1 MTSSDSGSS
10 SQNQGN
16 PFDTG
21 LPMVRPAAAPQKRR
35 RRPNARR
42 GSGQHRTPLADA
54 LDPPER
60 PHRPR
65 PAGDWQEWLEPRRP
79 ADPPPEADRSRPRT
93 RAVEAEAELPVETS
107 SVVPTIIDRSG
118 GNPGPALRHPPRRR
132 DSQPTGGGNRVVAV
146 LIVLG
151 VVLAVVSVLMFV
163 FGGSGEH
170 KRSAAA
176 TTPAAAQGGTAG
188 RAPATT
194 VPSDEPSAIATPGC
208 EQRRTGDVISGT
220 DPGGTSDGPSAILAF
235 ERAYYVQR
243 SGFAARGVV
252 ANDANVPAADQI
264 QRGINQVPI
273 GTLYCVQITRAGS
286 DAGEAHWEVRLT
298 QQRPGEEPQTF
309 TQIITTR
316 TAGNR
321 TLITAINAG

>member
-1 MTSSDSGSS
+1 MTSSDSGSPS
-10 SQNQGN
+10 RNQGN

-21 LPMVRPAAAPQKRR
+21 LPMVRPEAATPKRR
-35 RRPNARR
+35 RRVNPRR
-42 GSGQHRTPLADA
+42 GSGQRRTPTVDVPDQPA
-54 LDPPER
+54 PPR
-60 PHRPR
+60 RAAPS
-65 PAGDWQEWLEPRRP
+65 GDWQEWLEPRRP
-79 ADPPPEADRSRPRT
+79 VEPPPEAQARTPT
-93 RAVEAEAELPVETS
+93 RAAETESGPLDETS

-118 GNPGPALRHPPRRR
+118 GNPGPALRHPARRR
-132 DSQPTGGGNRVVAV
+132 ESQQSNGGNRVVAV

-151 VVLAVVSVLMFV
+151 VVLAVVSVVMFV
-163 FGGSGEH
+163 FGGSGEQ
-170 KRSAAA
+170 KRPAAA
-176 TTPAAAQGGTAG
+176 TTPAATPGTAG
-188 RAPATT
+188 RTPGTTAPG
-194 VPSDEPSAIATPGC
+194 DQPSAVATPGC

-264 QRGINQVPI
+264 QRGINQVPV

-286 DAGEAHWEVRLT
+286 DVGEAHWEVRLT
-298 QQRPGEEPQTF
+298 QQRPGEQPQTF
-309 TQIITTR
+309 TQIVTTR

-321 TLITAINAG
+321 TLITAINAA

>member
-21 LPMVRPAAAPQKRR
+21 LPMVRPAASPPKRR
-35 RRPNARR
+35 RRPSSRR
-42 GSGQHRTPLADA
+42 GSGQDRTALTEA

-60 PHRPR
+60 PRRPR

-79 ADPPPEADRSRPRT
+79 AQAPPEAQPSSPRT
-93 RAVEAEAELPVETS
+93 RAVEVEAELPAQTNA
-107 SVVPTIIDRSG
+107 VVPTIIDRSG

-132 DSQPTGGGNRVVAV
+132 DAQPTGGGNRAVAV

-163 FGGSGEH
+163 FGGSGNQ
-170 KRSAAA
+170 KRPASAP
-176 TTPAAAQGGTAG
+176 TPAVAQGTGG
-188 RAPATT
+188 RAPAGTA
-194 VPSDEPSAIATPGC
+194 PADQPSAVATPGC

-264 QRGINQVPI
+264 QRGINQIPI

-298 QQRPGEEPQTF
+298 QQRPGEQPQTF

-321 TLITAINAG
+321 TLISAINAA

>member
-1 MTSSDSGSS
+1 MTSSDSGSP
-10 SQNQGN
+10 SQNQDN

-21 LPMVRPAAAPQKRR
+21 LPMVRPAAASPKRR
-35 RRPNARR
+35 RRPGARR
-42 GSGQHRTPLADA
+42 GAGQRRTPLTEA

-60 PHRPR
+60 PRRPR

-79 ADPPPEADRSRPRT
+79 AQAPLVAEPSRAPARP
-93 RAVEAEAELPVETS
+93 VEAELPAETS

-132 DSQPTGGGNRVVAV
+132 DAQPTGGGNRVVAV

-151 VVLAVVSVLMFV
+151 VVVAVVSVLMFV
-163 FGGSGEH
+163 FGGSDSP
-170 KRSAAA
+170 KRPAAA
-176 TTPAAAQGGTAG
+176 TIPAVAQGTGG
-188 RAPATT
+188 RTPATT
-194 VPSDEPSAIATPGC
+194 TPADQPSAVATPGC

-252 ANDANVPAADQI
+252 ANDGNVPAADQI
-264 QRGINQVPI
+264 QRGINQIPI

-286 DAGEAHWEVRLT
+286 DAGAAHWEVRLT
-298 QQRPGEEPQTF
+298 QQVPGEQPQTF

-321 TLITAINAG
+321 TLITAIDAA

>member
-21 LPMVRPAAAPQKRR
+21 LPMVRPAASTPKRR
-35 RRPNARR
+35 RRPNVRR

-60 PHRPR
+60 PRRPR
-65 PAGDWQEWLEPRRP
+65 PAGDWQEWLEPQRP
-79 ADPPPEADRSRPRT
+79 AAAPPEANRSRPPT
-93 RAVEAEAELPVETS
+93 RAVEAESELPAETS

-132 DSQPTGGGNRVVAV
+132 DPQPTGGGNRVVAV

-151 VVLAVVSVLMFV
+151 VVLAVVSVVMFV
-163 FGGSGEH
+163 FGGSGNH
-170 KRSAAA
+170 KRPAAA
-176 TTPAAAQGGTAG
+176 TTRAVAQGTAG
-188 RAPATT
+188 RPPVTTAPGDQ
-194 VPSDEPSAIATPGC
+194 PSVVATPGC

-298 QQRPGEEPQTF
+298 QQRPGEQPQTF

-321 TLITAINAG
+321 TLITGINAG

>member
-21 LPMVRPAAAPQKRR
+21 LPMVRPAAPTPKRR
-35 RRPNARR
+35 RRPSARR
-42 GSGQHRTPLADA
+42 GSGQRRTPLTDA

-60 PHRPR
+60 PRRPR

-79 ADPPPEADRSRPRT
+79 AQAPPEAEPGRLRT
-93 RAVEAEAELPVETS
+93 RAFEPDAALPAETS
-107 SVVPTIIDRSG
+107 SVIPTIIDRSG

-132 DSQPTGGGNRVVAV
+132 DPQPTGGGGNRVVAV

-163 FGGSGEH
+163 FGGSGNH
-170 KRSAAA
+170 KRPA
-176 TTPAAAQGGTAG
+176 TATPAVAQGTGG

-194 VPSDEPSAIATPGC
+194 APADQPSAIATPGC

-220 DPGGTSDGPSAILAF
+220 DPGGTGDGPSAILAF

-273 GTLYCVQITRAGS
+273 GTLYCVQITRAGG

-298 QQRPGEEPQTF
+298 QQRPGEQSQTF
-309 TQIITTR
+309 TQIVTTR

-321 TLITAINAG
+321 TLITAINAA

>member
-1 MTSSDSGSS
+1 MTSSDSGSP

-21 LPMVRPAAAPQKRR
+21 LPMVRPAAPASKRR
-35 RRPNARR
+35 RRSNPRR
-42 GSGQHRTPLADA
+42 GSGQRRVDP

-60 PHRPR
+60 PRR
-65 PAGDWQEWLEPRRP
+65 AGPAGDWQEWLEPRRP
-79 ADPPPEADRSRPRT
+79 AEAPPEADQSRTMT
-93 RAVEAEAELPVETS
+93 RPAETESALPVETS

-132 DSQPTGGGNRVVAV
+132 DSQPAGGGNRVVAV

-151 VVLAVVSVLMFV
+151 VVLAVVSVVMFV
-163 FGGSGEH
+163 FGGSGEQ
-170 KRSAAA
+170 KRPAAA
-176 TTPAAAQGGTAG
+176 TTPAAARGTAG
-188 RAPATT
+188 RVPGTTAPG
-194 VPSDEPSAIATPGC
+194 DQPSAVATPGC

-264 QRGINQVPI
+264 QRGINQVPV

-298 QQRPGEEPQTF
+298 QQLLGEQPQTF

-321 TLITAINAG
+321 TLITAINAA

>member
-1 MTSSDSGSS
+1 MTSSDSGSP

-21 LPMVRPAAAPQKRR
+21 LPMVRPAAPDSKRR
-35 RRPNARR
+35 RRSNPRR
-42 GSGQHRTPLADA
+42 GSGQRRAPRVDP

-60 PHRPR
+60 PRRAR

-79 ADPPPEADRSRPRT
+79 AEAPPEADRSRTRT
-93 RAVEAEAELPVETS
+93 RAAEAESALPAETS

-132 DSQPTGGGNRVVAV
+132 DPQPAGGGNRVVAV

-151 VVLAVVSVLMFV
+151 VLLAVVSVVMFV
-163 FGGSGEH
+163 FGGSGDP
-170 KRSAAA
+170 KRPAAA
-176 TTPAAAQGGTAG
+176 TTPAYPQGTAG
-188 RAPATT
+188 RAPGTT
-194 VPSDEPSAIATPGC
+194 APGDQPSAVATPGC

-252 ANDANVPAADQI
+252 ADDANVPAADQI
-264 QRGINQVPI
+264 QRGINQVPV
-273 GTLYCVQITRAGS
+273 GTLYCVQITRAGT

-298 QQRPGEEPQTF
+298 QQRPGEQPQTF

-321 TLITAINAG
+321 TLITAINAA

>member
-10 SQNQGN
+10 NQNQAN

-21 LPMVRPAAAPQKRR
+21 LPMVRPAPSTPKRR
-35 RRPNARR
+35 RRPGARR
-42 GSGQHRTPLADA
+42 GSSQGRTPLTDA
-54 LDPPER
+54 LDPPEQPR
-60 PHRPR
+60 RPR

-79 ADPPPEADRSRPRT
+79 TQAPPETEPSRPRS
-93 RAVEAEAELPVETS
+93 RAVEAELPAETS

-132 DSQPTGGGNRVVAV
+132 DPQPTGGGNRVVAV

-163 FGGSGEH
+163 FGGSGNQ
-170 KRSAAA
+170 KRPAAA
-176 TTPAAAQGGTAG
+176 TTPAVAQGTGG
-188 RAPATT
+188 RAPASTA
-194 VPSDEPSAIATPGC
+194 PADQPSAVATPDC

-264 QRGINQVPI
+264 QRGINQVPM
-273 GTLYCVQITRAGS
+273 GTRYCVQITRAGS
-286 DAGEAHWEVRLT
+286 DVGEAHWEVRLT
-298 QQRPGEEPQTF
+298 QQLPGEQPQTF

-316 TAGNR
+316 TTGNR
-321 TLITAINAG
+321 TLITAINAA